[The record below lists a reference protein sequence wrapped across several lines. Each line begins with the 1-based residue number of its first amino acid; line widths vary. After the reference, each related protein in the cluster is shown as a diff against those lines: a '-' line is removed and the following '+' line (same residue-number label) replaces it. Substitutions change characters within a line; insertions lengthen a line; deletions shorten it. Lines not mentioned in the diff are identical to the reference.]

1 MSKRTPRAPSPD
13 NSPLLLE
20 TADPERGRV
29 RGAFLDDAKAW
40 DATPPPAT
48 GRRGQGS
55 RAFRTV
61 MLVLIAIL
69 ALLLLGV
76 RCCSIKCYIL
86 TASVYLSFYLF
97 KPAGRLIA

>member
-1 MSKRTPRAPSPD
+1 MSKRTTRPQSPD
-13 NSPLLLE
+13 NSPLLSE
-20 TADPERGRV
+20 TADPERGRG

-40 DATPPPAT
+40 EATPPPAT
-48 GRRGQGS
+48 ARRGQGS

-76 RCCSIKCYIL
+76 RRCRVQR
-86 TASVYLSFYLF
+86 SVVHVSSVRPFC
-97 KPAGRLIA
+97 